1 MFRFKLSDEIMDL
14 ITQFAKI
21 HKYDDRH
28 TYKSAWQG
36 FVQRQDEVFQ
46 SEIQRLVQLGYT
58 GDVMD
63 KIFKAG
69 RYYFRAKKIEDDAED
84 ADAED
89 AEDTEDADTSG
100 KRREYLVMTSAL
112 ITAMDIHLK
121 NIKAC
126 KPSVGYAQFCETHID
141 VLRSEITRLV
151 ATLSKEKIIEKIK
164 KTYKNRY
171 YIMHA
176 RHAKA
181 EAC

>member
-1 MFRFKLSDEIMDL
+1 MDKKMFRFKLSDEIMNL

-36 FVQRQDEVFQ
+36 FVQRQDELFQ

-69 RYYFRAKKIEDDAED
+69 RYYFRAKKIEDA
-84 ADAED
+84 D
-89 AEDTEDADTSG
+89 AEDTEDADTETSG

-112 ITAMDIHLK
+112 ITAMDVHLK
-121 NIKAC
+121 NIEAC

-151 ATLSKEKIIEKIK
+151 TTLSKEKIIEKIK

-176 RHAKA
+176 KA
-181 EAC
+181 NK